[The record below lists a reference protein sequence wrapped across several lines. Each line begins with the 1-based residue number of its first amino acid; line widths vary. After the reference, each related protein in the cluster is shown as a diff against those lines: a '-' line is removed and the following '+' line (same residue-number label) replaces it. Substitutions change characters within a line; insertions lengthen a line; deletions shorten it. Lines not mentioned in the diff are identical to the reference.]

1 MKLIHL
7 SDLHIGKKVNEYS
20 MINEQKYILN
30 CILEGIRLEK
40 PQAVLISG
48 DVYDKTT
55 PPLEA
60 VMLLDSFLNSLAID
74 GLTVILI
81 SGNHDSAERLSF
93 GAQRMK
99 KSGLY
104 IKSIFDGENEPVTLH
119 DEYGPV
125 NFYSVPFIRISDV
138 NSVYGTEITDYTEAF
153 ALVVEKMQIN
163 PNERNVLLSHQYV
176 AGASFSESE
185 SSIGGIDCISKDVY
199 AAFDYTA
206 LGHIHRSQN
215 IGSQRLRYCGT
226 PLKYSASEIGTK
238 KSYTVVTL
246 GEKTGDSELCDIEI
260 RTVPLVPKHDM
271 ISIEGSFD
279 ELLSA
284 EKNDDGIVTEDFVY
298 AVLTDEEYIDN
309 PAGHLRTVYPNLLNV
324 RYSRSSKTGYT
335 SMETPEGDAENR
347 SPLELFT
354 EFYRKQHDE
363 ADPDPVQEEI
373 LKSIISEIWGE
384 ENETD

>member
-20 MINEQKYILN
+20 MIDEQRYILDR
-30 CILEGIRLEK
+30 ILEGIRLEK

-81 SGNHDSAERLSF
+81 SGNHDSAERLAF
-93 GAQRMK
+93 GSQRMK

-104 IKSIFDGENEPVTLH
+104 IKSIFDGENEPVTLQ
-119 DEYGPV
+119 DEYGSV

-138 NSVYGTEITDYTEAF
+138 NRVYETEITDYTEAF
-153 ALVVEKMQIN
+153 ALVVEKMQLN
-163 PNERNVLLSHQYV
+163 RNERNVLLSHQYV

-199 AAFDYTA
+199 APFDYTA
-206 LGHIHRSQN
+206 LGHIHRPQN
-215 IGSQRLRYCGT
+215 IGSNRLRYCGT
-226 PLKYSASEIGTK
+226 PLKYSASEIGTE

-246 GEKTGDSELCDIEI
+246 GEKKGDSKLCDIDVRI
-260 RTVPLVPKHDM
+260 VPLVPKHDM
-271 ISIEGSFD
+271 IPIEGSFD

-284 EKNDDGIVTEDFVY
+284 EKNENGFVTEDFVY
-298 AVLTDEEYIDN
+298 AVLTDEDYIDN
-309 PAGHLRTVYPNLLNV
+309 PAGQLRTVYPNLLNV
-324 RYSRSSKTGYT
+324 RYKASGRTGYT
-335 SMETPEGDAENR
+335 GVEILEKDVEKHT
-347 SPLELFT
+347 PLELIT
-354 EFYRKQHDE
+354 EFYRQQHDGAE
-363 ADPDPVQEEI
+363 PDPAQEEF
-373 LKSIISEIWGE
+373 LNNIISEIWGE